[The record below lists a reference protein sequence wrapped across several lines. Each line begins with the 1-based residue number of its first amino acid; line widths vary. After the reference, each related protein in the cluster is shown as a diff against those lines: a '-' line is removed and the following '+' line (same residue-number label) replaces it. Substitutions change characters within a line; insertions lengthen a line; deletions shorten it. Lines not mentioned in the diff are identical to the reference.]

1 MFVLD
6 LNTFLS
12 LVVCPHYF
20 VPSPSSASTTQH
32 SRCQN
37 TLANIFCWLFL
48 LLHTLHF
55 FPLLCHSHLL
65 TVVTPL
71 PCPSSP
77 APGAFRRPCVLHSL
91 HTCLFPRL
99 PSDLSD
105 AALSDYYFFFFALL
119 GEHPYLPDL
128 HQLPPCKQSTEG
140 SQLTAAALPPVR
152 TQYLPKH
159 IYWYLCCRFKLL
171 LSYGNNIRSSLL
183 NLVNMSST

>member
-1 MFVLD
+1 MGRLNRGIAVSQSGKITIKKSTAAHLVFVLD

-77 APGAFRRPCVLHSL
+77 APGAFRRPYTLSTLASFLVFPLICQMLHCQIFFDFFLLFWVSTL
-91 HTCLFPRL
+91 TCLICTSFCLINR
-99 PSDLSD
+99 
-105 AALSDYYFFFFALL
+105 ALRGVS
-119 GEHPYLPDL
+119 
-128 HQLPPCKQSTEG
+128 
-140 SQLTAAALPPVR
+140 
-152 TQYLPKH
+152 
-159 IYWYLCCRFKLL
+159 
-171 LSYGNNIRSSLL
+171 
-183 NLVNMSST
+183 

>member
-1 MFVLD
+1 MERSAVAHLVFVLD

-65 TVVTPL
+65 TVVPPL
-71 PCPSSP
+71 PSPSSP

-105 AALSDYYFFFFALL
+105 AALSDYFFFLL
-119 GEHPYLPDL
+119 FWV
-128 HQLPPCKQSTEG
+128 STLACLICT
-140 SQLTAAALPPVR
+140 SFR
-152 TQYLPKH
+152 
-159 IYWYLCCRFKLL
+159 
-171 LSYGNNIRSSLL
+171 
-183 NLVNMSST
+183 LVNRALRGVS